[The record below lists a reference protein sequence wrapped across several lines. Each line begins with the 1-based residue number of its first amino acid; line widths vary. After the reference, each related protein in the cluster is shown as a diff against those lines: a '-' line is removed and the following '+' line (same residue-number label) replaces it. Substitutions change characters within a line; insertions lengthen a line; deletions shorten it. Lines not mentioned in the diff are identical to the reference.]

1 MCGTQGEACLI
12 IRRMVKTCRT
22 RIFALASNGNKQN
35 EKNANAKI
43 IKTRMNE
50 ALESSVRTN

>member
-1 MCGTQGEACLI
+1 
-12 IRRMVKTCRT
+12 MVKTCRT